1 MDLID
6 CNIFTQFSRWAV
18 AILMLVYHMT
28 VSLNRDP
35 IKTKSKRTK
44 LYIVRCYHFLHP
56 YVAKISHRKMLAA
69 PYITQIAFS
78 VAALIVRSKPFPFYH
93 FDSDATIFLKAFS
106 QFPFESNTKASS
118 SVLFPEIHHIV

>member
-6 CNIFTQFSRWAV
+6 CNIFTHFSRWAV

-35 IKTKSKRTK
+35 LETKSRRTK

-56 YVAKISHRKMLAA
+56 YVAKSAIGRCLQHRILLRSL
-69 PYITQIAFS
+69 S
-78 VAALIVRSKPFPFYH
+78 VWLLSSCVPSLFHSAILILT
-93 FDSDATIFLKAFS
+93 TIFLKAFTQIS
-106 QFPFESNTKASS
+106 FESNTKA
-118 SVLFPEIHHIV
+118 